1 MRVLGVLLC
10 VLLPASAARAQSVAE
25 VYKRVQESVVTV
37 RTLERGPA
45 RTPEGATAFMGL
57 GSGVIIDASGWV
69 LTAAHVVQT
78 AEAVAVELANGE
90 EIEARVVASE
100 PLVDL
105 ALLKLGRLPARLAAA
120 KPGDSSLVEIGEQV
134 FVVGAP
140 LGISQSLSV
149 GHVSGK
155 REANALFGGFEA
167 AELIQTDAAIN
178 TGNSGGPMFNL
189 KGEVVGI
196 VSSILSR
203 SGGFEGIGFAV
214 SSNTARRLITERP
227 PWTGLEGL
235 MVSGE
240 LAALLHFPQPA
251 GLLVQRVASGSPAA
265 AMGIRGGAVE
275 ATIDDEKLLLG
286 GDVILEVSGVKL
298 SDAGA
303 AARIRT
309 MIAGRKRGETIPV
322 VVLRGGG
329 RVELVYTVP

>member
-1 MRVLGVLLC
+1 MRPIRVLLC
-10 VLLPASAARAQSVAE
+10 LLLLAPAARAQTVAE
-25 VYKRVQESVVTV
+25 VYKRVRDSVVTV

-45 RTPEGATAFMGL
+45 KSAAGATAFLGL
-57 GSGVIIDASGWV
+57 GSGVIIDASGWA

-78 AEAVAVELANGE
+78 AEAVAVELASGE

-105 ALLKLGRLPARLAAA
+105 ALLKLERVPAKLVAA
-120 KPGDSSLVEIGEQV
+120 KSGDSSLVEIGEQV

-155 REANALFGGFEA
+155 REANALFGGFES

-178 TGNSGGPMFNL
+178 TGNSGGPMFNM

-203 SGGFEGIGFAV
+203 SGGFEGIGFAI
-214 SSNTARRLITERP
+214 SSNTARRLLTERP
-227 PWTGLEGL
+227 PWTGLEGI
-235 MVSGE
+235 MVAGE
-240 LAALLHFPQPA
+240 LAALLNFPQPV

-265 AMGIRGGAVE
+265 AMGIRGGSVE
-275 ATIDDEKLLLG
+275 ATIEDEKILLG
-286 GDVILEVSGVKL
+286 GDVILEVAGVKL
-298 SDAGA
+298 SETGAGA
-303 AARIRT
+303 KIRT
-309 MIAGRKRGETIPV
+309 LISGRTRGERISV

-329 RVELVYTVP
+329 RVELIYTVP